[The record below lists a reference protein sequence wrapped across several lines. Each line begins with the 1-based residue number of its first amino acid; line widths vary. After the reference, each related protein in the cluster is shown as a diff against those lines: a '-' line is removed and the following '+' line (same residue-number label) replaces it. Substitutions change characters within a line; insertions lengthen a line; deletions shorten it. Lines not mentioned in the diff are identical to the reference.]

1 MAACGSSCSLDILM
15 QVEDI
20 LESRPASRNILFLPV
35 FYVILDPSRTPTPQ
49 ELSST
54 GYGNS
59 CSLRITI
66 AADRVRHRNPVDICG
81 AYCGPAYGHR
91 SISSTNTT
99 NFFSVSRPCL
109 R

>member
-49 ELSST
+49 ELFST

-81 AYCGPAYGHR
+81 AYSVAPHMGIDLFHR
-91 SISSTNTT
+91 PTPRT
-99 NFFSVSRPCL
+99 FSL
-109 R
+109 